1 MEDEFTTSAA
11 FRGYFEESFWK
22 NNRTIGNKPLTMKH
36 VLPCFMS
43 LVFGLIL
50 STIIFILERSKKISV
65 EPIESGAGT
74 TPHATITDNR
84 KPKPKPKNIND
95 TIMVMAEIL
104 ESLSKDE

>member
-74 TPHATITDNR
+74 TPRATITN
-84 KPKPKPKNIND
+84 KNVKD
-95 TIMVMAEIL
+95 TIMVMAEIQ